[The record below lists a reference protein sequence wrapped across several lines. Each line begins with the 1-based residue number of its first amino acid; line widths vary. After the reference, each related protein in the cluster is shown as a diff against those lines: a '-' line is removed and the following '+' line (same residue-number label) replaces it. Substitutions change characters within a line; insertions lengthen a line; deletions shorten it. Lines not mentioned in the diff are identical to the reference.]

1 MKEKRNAEIR
11 AAEPQESGAAA
22 EKILIGRPIVY
33 DTPTEIIDDN
43 GSYTEIIKRGA
54 LDNADIS
61 DSRLLINHDLS
72 QIPLA
77 RTPKTLELIKDDKG
91 LSMRATL
98 PDTATGAAAYEAV
111 KRGDLSGMSFC
122 FTVAEGGS
130 SYDPKTNTRTI
141 TAISKVYEVSIVS
154 FPAYAETSV
163 EARQQMQNSKRSER
177 AKAAAI
183 LANEIIMKGKF

>member
-1 MKEKRNAEIR
+1 M
-11 AAEPQESGAAA
+11 
-22 EKILIGRPIVY
+22 
-33 DTPTEIIDDN
+33 
-43 GSYTEIIKRGA
+43 
-54 LDNADIS
+54 
-61 DSRLLINHDLS
+61 S